1 MDGGVCSRTER
12 SDPSPRSGWQVW
24 VGETFVGCRFVQ
36 RNFGRNGDGFM
47 LTGEWVRGFAQ
58 EWVRSWNAHDLEAI
72 LEHYAD
78 GVVLTSPV
86 AARLLGDP
94 SGNVRGKAALRA
106 YFSKGLEAYPDLRFE
121 LKDVMWGLSS
131 VVLYYANQVGRKTG
145 EFMEVDANGKV
156 VRVVANYSE

>member
-1 MDGGVCSRTER
+1 
-12 SDPSPRSGWQVW
+12 
-24 VGETFVGCRFVQ
+24 
-36 RNFGRNGDGFM
+36 M

-58 EWVRSWNAHDLEAI
+58 EWVLSWNAHDLEAI
-72 LEHYAD
+72 LGHYAD

>member
-1 MDGGVCSRTER
+1 
-12 SDPSPRSGWQVW
+12 
-24 VGETFVGCRFVQ
+24 
-36 RNFGRNGDGFM
+36 M
-47 LTGEWVRGFAQ
+47 LTGEWVREFAQ
-58 EWVRSWNAHDLEAI
+58 EWVRSWNTHDLEAI
-72 LEHYAD
+72 LAHYAD

-86 AARLLGDP
+86 AARSLNDP

-106 YFSKGLEAYPDLRFE
+106 YFSKGLEAYPDLKFE

-145 EFMEVDANGKV
+145 EFMEIDANGKV